1 MREKYENLLNE
12 IEEISW
18 DSYNIAE
25 ILYGYCEYY
34 SGEKGSS
41 SLLSNFFENIKQKQ
55 RKIINLID
63 EGTTEIGYEIY
74 LNNNLDK

>member
-25 ILYGYCEYY
+25 VLHGYCEYY
-34 SGEKGSS
+34 SGEKVSS
-41 SLLSNFFENIKQKQ
+41 FLLSNFLKDIKYKQ

-63 EGTTEIGYEIY
+63 ERTTEIEYKNY
-74 LNNNLDK
+74 LNSNIYK

>member
-25 ILYGYCEYY
+25 ILHGYCEYY
-34 SGEKGSS
+34 SGEKVSS

-63 EGTTEIGYEIY
+63 ERTTEIEYENY
-74 LNNNLDK
+74 LNSNIYK